1 MSTGPTLAT
10 VHQVWARDEGCC
22 ARCGSAITGT
32 RGTDW
37 SVHHRAPRSMGGSKR
52 AWINSPANLV
62 ILCGHATSPDGC
74 HQWVESNRDAA
85 RDAGFLISANGNL
98 TASQVPIEHAIHS
111 TVYLCEDG
119 TTTAEIRQPIVS
131 STERKES

>member
-1 MSTGPTLAT
+1 MPTGPTLAT
-10 VHQVWARDEGCC
+10 VHQVWTRDEGCC

-32 RGTDW
+32 RGIDW

-62 ILCGHATSPDGC
+62 ILDGSGVTGC
-74 HQWVESNRDAA
+74 HGWVERNRDAA
-85 RDAGFLISANGNL
+85 RDAGFLISANGTL
-98 TASQVPIEHAIHS
+98 TASQVLIEHAIHS
-111 TVYLCEDG
+111 AVYLCEDG
-119 TTTAEIRQPIVS
+119 TTTAEIRQPILS